1 MIRMYMNKIVNT
13 IPYKTETRYYL
24 KVLIPETINL
34 LGSPKNITTKDKIG
48 ENVPNLEI
56 TEVVL
61 VHCNIVKNDYQ
72 EDS

>member
-1 MIRMYMNKIVNT
+1 MYMKKIVNT
-13 IPYKTETRYYL
+13 IPYKIETRYYL

-34 LGSPKNITTKDKIG
+34 LGSPKNIITKDKIG